1 MYIEKT
7 TAEERAI
14 IRDSVDGVMEE
25 IDIAFII
32 INEELEEYFFD
43 LEQKNISSVDAEA
56 LGRHLRAAS
65 NLIFNALM
73 KYHLTVGN
81 DSWRCVKPYLD
92 GTERQRAALRT
103 ERAID
108 KCWEEEKK
116 ARNNPELE
124 KRIRDLRIQFC
135 KLSDEEAASKLEQLS
150 QGAYV

>member
-1 MYIEKT
+1 
-7 TAEERAI
+7 
-14 IRDSVDGVMEE
+14 
-25 IDIAFII
+25 
-32 INEELEEYFFD
+32 
-43 LEQKNISSVDAEA
+43 
-56 LGRHLRAAS
+56 
-65 NLIFNALM
+65 
-73 KYHLTVGN
+73 
-81 DSWRCVKPYLD
+81 VKPYLD
-92 GTERQRAALRT
+92 GTERLRAALRT